1 MAKAVIAGQLTLGAM
16 MAIQYIL
23 GQLNSPVEQLLGF
36 IQGWQDAKISMERLN
51 EIHEMEDEEPNGKT
65 FLKEL
70 PPSKTIQLQNLT
82 FQYPG
87 AGNEPVLKDIDLI
100 IPEGK
105 TTAIVGMSG
114 SGKLC
119 CSSFC

>member
-1 MAKAVIAGQLTLGAM
+1 M